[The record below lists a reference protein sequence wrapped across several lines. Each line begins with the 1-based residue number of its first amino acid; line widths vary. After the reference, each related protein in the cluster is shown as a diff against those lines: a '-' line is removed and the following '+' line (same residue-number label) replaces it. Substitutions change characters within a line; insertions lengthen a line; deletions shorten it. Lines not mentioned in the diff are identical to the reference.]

1 MLKGRV
7 VRIWA
12 AEGATTSIS
21 RAFYV
26 AIEHEDTAIN
36 AVLAAYPEFEGC
48 IVDAGERLS
57 GTAVAFLDMAE
68 GEIRDRVAETQV
80 NLIEPRLKDD
90 LLM

>member
-12 AEGATTSIS
+12 GEGSIS
-21 RAFYV
+21 SVSHAFYV

-48 IVDAGERLS
+48 TVDAGERLS

-68 GEIRDRVAETQV
+68 GEIRNRVTETQI
-80 NLIEPRLKDD
+80 NLIEPAT
-90 LLM
+90 

>member
-12 AEGATTSIS
+12 GEEATASVV

-36 AVLAAYPEFEGC
+36 AVLAAHPEFEGC
-48 IVDAGERLS
+48 MVDAGERLS

-68 GEIRDRVAETQV
+68 GEIRDRVTENQI
-80 NLIEPRLKDD
+80 NLIEPAA
-90 LLM
+90 